1 MQGGDTTTK
10 TTTQAAGATGPAATA
25 APSTGPQKKVTE
37 VDERIERIRQHK
49 GVKGLLIVNYREDKD
64 GGQSQPI
71 FVRSTMAQGAETTN
85 YGVKLSSLARQ
96 ARNLVRDLDP
106 SNDLTFLRITCRK
119 YEMMIAPDKD
129 YFLIVIQ
136 APGEE
141 ETH

>member
-1 MQGGDTTTK
+1 MQSNTNTGTTGAPAGG
-10 TTTQAAGATGPAATA
+10 APAATTA
-25 APSTGPQKKVTE
+25 AVNASSGQKKVTE

-71 FVRSTMAQGAETTN
+71 FVRSTLPQGAETTN
-85 YGVKLSSLARQ
+85 YGVKLSQIARQ

-106 SNDLTFLRITCRK
+106 SNDLTFLRITCKR

-136 APGEE
+136 TPGEE
-141 ETH
+141 EAH

>member
-1 MQGGDTTTK
+1 MQSTTTA
-10 TTTQAAGATGPAATA
+10 TNPVAGAGQTGAAAGQASGA
-25 APSTGPQKKVTE
+25 QKKVTE

-71 FVRSTMAQGAETTN
+71 FVRCTMPHGTEAN
-85 YGVKLSSLARQ
+85 SYGVKLSSLARQ

-106 SNDLTFLRITCRK
+106 SNDLTFLRITCKK

-136 APGEE
+136 TPGEE
-141 ETH
+141 EAQ

>member
-1 MQGGDTTTK
+1 MQAAQ
-10 TTTQAAGATGPAATA
+10 TTQQTAAAAKDTAQATAGAASAAATKG
-25 APSTGPQKKVTE
+25 SE
-37 VDERIERIRQHK
+37 VDERIKRITKHK
-49 GVKGLLIVNYREDKD
+49 GVKGLLIVNYREDKE
-64 GGQSQPI
+64 GGTSQPV
-71 FVRSTMAQGAETTN
+71 FVRCTMDKGTEATN

-106 SNDLTFLRITCRK
+106 SNDLTFLRITCKK

-136 APGEE
+136 TPGEE

>member
-10 TTTQAAGATGPAATA
+10 TTTQAQGATGPAATA
-25 APSTGPQKKVTE
+25 APANSGPQKKVTE

-71 FVRSTMAQGAETTN
+71 FVRSTLPQGTEATN

-106 SNDLTFLRITCRK
+106 SNDLTFLRISCK
-119 YEMMIAPDKD
+119 KHEMMIAPDKD

-136 APGEE
+136 YNEE
-141 ETH
+141 EH